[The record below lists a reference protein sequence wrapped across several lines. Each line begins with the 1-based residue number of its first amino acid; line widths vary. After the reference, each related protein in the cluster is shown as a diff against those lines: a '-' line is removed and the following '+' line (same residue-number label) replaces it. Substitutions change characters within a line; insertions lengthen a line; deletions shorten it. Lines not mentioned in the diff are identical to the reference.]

1 MRNQRMTTPIRKI
14 LIANRGEIAMRV
26 VRSCRQLGLA
36 SVAVYSDA
44 DRGMPWTRAADE
56 AVYIGPSEASASY
69 LNIDR
74 LIAACRETGADAVHP
89 GYGFLSENAS
99 FAERLAAEGLRFIGP
114 TPAAMRAM
122 GDKIAARR
130 LMESRGVPV
139 VPGYDGDDQS
149 LARLRTEAE
158 RIGTPLLIKASA
170 GGGGRGM
177 RLVQDLADFSSAL
190 ESAQREAQNAF
201 GDSRVFLE
209 RFVAAPRHIEIQVFG
224 DMHGNIVHLFER
236 ECSIQRRHQKIIEE
250 SPSPAL
256 TPAVREAMARAAV
269 QAAAAVNYVG
279 AGTIEFIYSDADAGF
294 YFLEMNTRL
303 QVEHPVTE
311 MVVGLDLVAEQI
323 RVAEGRP
330 LSFRQEDVRQTGHAL
345 EVRLYAEDPAKNFL
359 PSTGRVVLF
368 EVPEI
373 PGVRVDAGVE
383 TGSEISIYYD
393 PMAAKIIAHSVDRE
407 SAIDLLRRALAHTVF
422 FGPENNLA
430 FLDAVLADGTFRA
443 GRFTTRFI
451 EERLANWKGAE
462 LLPAEIQRAKSAVA
476 LLHFH
481 NARARGA
488 ERTRRQDS
496 AFDGFRLW
504 GV

>member
-1 MRNQRMTTPIRKI
+1 
-14 LIANRGEIAMRV
+14 
-26 VRSCRQLGLA
+26 
-36 SVAVYSDA
+36 
-44 DRGMPWTRAADE
+44 
-56 AVYIGPSEASASY
+56 
-69 LNIDR
+69 
-74 LIAACRETGADAVHP
+74 
-89 GYGFLSENAS
+89 
-99 FAERLAAEGLRFIGP
+99 
-114 TPAAMRAM
+114 
-122 GDKIAARR
+122 
-130 LMESRGVPV
+130 
-139 VPGYDGDDQS
+139 
-149 LARLRTEAE
+149 
-158 RIGTPLLIKASA
+158 
-170 GGGGRGM
+170 
-177 RLVQDLADFSSAL
+177 
-190 ESAQREAQNAF
+190 
-201 GDSRVFLE
+201 
-209 RFVAAPRHIEIQVFG
+209 
-224 DMHGNIVHLFER
+224 
-236 ECSIQRRHQKIIEE
+236 
-250 SPSPAL
+250 
-256 TPAVREAMARAAV
+256 MARAAV

-451 EERLANWKGAE
+451 EERLADWRG
-462 LLPAEIQRAKSAVA
+462 PALSPADLHRAKSAVA